1 MNEFLNM
8 LRGHIEIIKQLTTK
22 IENEE
27 NYLDELRGYLPSLN
41 QMITVIFEMIVN
53 PRIQL
58 DVNQDFILQVL
69 NDIVYGI
76 EHEDAVILLDDLR
89 YVLLELYKNIC
100 AELQGE
106 ESYE

>member
-76 EHEDAVILLDDLR
+76 EQEDAVFLLDVLR
-89 YVLLELYKNIC
+89 YGLLELYEYIG